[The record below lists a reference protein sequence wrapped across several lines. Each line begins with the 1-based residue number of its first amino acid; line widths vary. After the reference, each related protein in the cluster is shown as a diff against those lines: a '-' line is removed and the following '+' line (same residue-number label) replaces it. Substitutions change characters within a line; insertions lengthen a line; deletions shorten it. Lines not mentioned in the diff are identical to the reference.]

1 LDLAANRRQ
10 QLISLAGSLQL
21 DAKEVQKAA
30 LICFSDLEACVS
42 NTNQVLANV
51 VAYDRKII
59 EPNAFTDG
67 LVAYYPFNSNALD
80 ESGNDNH
87 GTVNGA
93 TLIEDRFGKK
103 NSAYSFDGTGNKI
116 VVQDVPLLNF
126 GKTEF
131 SIGVWIK
138 TIQTGIWKRIVTKRA
153 HINTGNWYSLAV
165 LNGKANF
172 EIYARGNLGSI
183 SNVNDGHW
191 HFLFITRNLF
201 NFSMYIDGNIEST
214 MVDEG
219 RNLNSGMNTPL
230 EIGIWATESYGGTFN
245 GLMDDIRIYNRALSD
260 SEIQQLY
267 NNASNQTKN
276 CKANLLDKKL
286 EIPCVSVPNVIVGGT
301 EIYSVDLIN
310 TPFSKRFDVDLNTLK
325 KHTFQDSCLANYSL
339 QTGNLNLPCVN
350 VPNDRDYV
358 MKMQQRSSTL
368 VFDLIDSQ

>member
-1 LDLAANRRQ
+1 MKILQLDLATNRQ
-10 QLISLAGSLQL
+10 QELVGLATQLQT
-21 DAKEVQKAA
+21 DAENVQKAA

-51 VAYDRKII
+51 AYDRKII
-59 EPNAFTDG
+59 EPNPFTDG
-67 LVAYYPFNSNALD
+67 LLVYYPFNTNALD
-80 ESGNDNH
+80 ESGNDNNGKIH
-87 GTVNGA
+87 GA
-93 TLIEDRFGKK
+93 SLAEDRFGKK
-103 NSAYSFDGTGNKI
+103 NSAYSFDGVSNKI
-116 VVQDVPLLNF
+116 VVRDAPLLNF

-138 TIQTGIWKRIVTKRA
+138 TTQTGIWKRIVTKRA

-172 EIYARGNLGSI
+172 EIYAGGNLGSI

-191 HFLFITRNLF
+191 HLLFITRNLF

-276 CKANLLDKKL
+276 CKAKLLDRKL
-286 EIPCVSVPNVIVGGT
+286 EIPCVSVPNVVGT
-301 EIYSVDLIN
+301 AADIYSLEMIN
-310 TPFSKRFDVDLNTLK
+310 THFKILVW
-325 KHTFQDSCLANYSL
+325 Q
-339 QTGNLNLPCVN
+339 
-350 VPNDRDYV
+350 
-358 MKMQQRSSTL
+358 STISTPE
-368 VFDLIDSQ
+368 V